1 MTYKLYESWGM
12 LGKERRPVYS
22 DMIPA
27 TDHYNILTVEMPFPL
42 KENEMGETLI
52 DLDGKNYLL
61 SEVLSDWNDMPCI
74 KWYDDQKS
82 HRVMLDVIK

>member
-27 TDHYNILTVEMPFPL
+27 TDHYDVITVEMPFAL
-42 KENEMGETLI
+42 AENDFGETLI
-52 DLDGKNYLL
+52 DIDGKTYLL
-61 SEVLSDWNDMPCI
+61 SDALSDWQDAPCI
-74 KWYDDQKS
+74 TWYDGKKS
-82 HRVMLDVIK
+82 HRIMLEVIK

>member
-27 TDHYNILTVEMPFPL
+27 TEHYNVLTVEMPFQL
-42 KENEMGETLI
+42 SENGIGETLI
-52 DLDGKNYLL
+52 DLEGETYLL
-61 SEVLSDWNDMPCI
+61 SDVLSDWGDAPCI
-74 KWYDDQKS
+74 KWHDGNKA
-82 HRVMLDVIK
+82 HRVMLEVIK